1 MAFFLRQ
8 TPSWKT
14 LEEMRNSCIHG
25 FTASPAS
32 TYRSLIPCAA
42 CEYSPRTL
50 FESVTTWT
58 FRLVCKRDEHPSRA
72 NLTWDLTPCVG
83 HAESRKVGGGSEMIH
98 HDGKEKLP

>member
-8 TPSWKT
+8 TPSCKT

-50 FESVTTWT
+50 FESVTSN
-58 FRLVCKRDEHPSRA
+58 DQ
-72 NLTWDLTPCVG
+72 NLWMSLG
-83 HAESRKVGGGSEMIH
+83 EAA
-98 HDGKEKLP
+98 